1 MAKNKVSEWS
11 STPANN
17 TDIANI
23 DIAEGCAPSGVNN
36 AIREMMAQVRDM
48 QGGYDGDDFNVG
60 GDLYVA
66 DGATIADT
74 LVVQNATIINGTLRT
89 DGLHYA
95 LGGVQGNLTGNVTGN
110 LISVEN
116 TVNAGSF
123 IVGNTYV
130 IATVGTTDFTL
141 IGASANTVG
150 VRFTATGVGSG
161 TGTATTFTGRA
172 VNVTGTVAVVNGGTG
187 NTSLTQN
194 AVVIG
199 NGTSATTSVSPST
212 NGNVLKST
220 AGASVTAGSFVVG
233 TEYSIASFGTTNFNL
248 IGAPFSAV
256 VTGSVNTDAVAVVT
270 GSISGTTLTVSAVT
284 SGALAVGNGISGTGI
299 TAGTT
304 ITALGTGSGGT
315 GTYTVS
321 ASQTVAS
328 TTVTARSP
336 TTLTVSAVTSG
347 TLAVGELISG
357 TGVTAGTT
365 ITEILTGTGGVG
377 TYTISTSQTVAST
390 TVSAMQIG
398 TPFTATGV
406 GAGTGTA
413 TTNIWSSEAS
423 EDGIGYG
430 QTLQDLT
437 GSRSFSTTYT
447 NDTGKPIQVIVGCTS
462 ASGGTQTISASIN
475 GGSPVFIA
483 YSRPNT
489 GGFPSITGTVIVP
502 KDATYNITRSS
513 GSLQFWSELR

>member
-95 LGGVQGNLTGNVTGN
+95 LGGVTGNVTGN
-110 LISVEN
+110 LISSSS
-116 TVNAGSF
+116 TVTAGGF
-123 IVGNTYV
+123 VIGDTYE
-130 IATVGTTDFTL
+130 ILTVGTTDFTL
-141 IGASANTVG
+141 IGASSNTVG
-150 VRFTATGVGSG
+150 VRFVATGVGSG
-161 TGTATTFTGRA
+161 TGTATRLTGLA

-194 AVVIG
+194 AVIIG

-233 TEYSIASFGTTNFNL
+233 VEYSIASFGTTNFNS

-347 TLAVGELISG
+347 TLAVGQLISG

-365 ITEILTGTGGVG
+365 ITALLTGNGGVG

-398 TPFTATGV
+398 TSFAATGV

-430 QTLQDLT
+430 QTWQDVLS
-437 GSRSFSTTYT
+437 SRALNTLYT
-447 NDTGKPIQVIVGCTS
+447 NNTGKPIQVSVTTRYFLSNGPLTQLEIDGKIIQTVRNPVPGGNQYDTVS
-462 ASGGTQTISASIN
+462 A
-475 GGSPVFIA
+475 
-483 YSRPNT
+483 
-489 GGFPSITGTVIVP
+489 IVP
-502 KDATYNITRSS
+502 NGNTYRVFMTSTGS
-513 GSLQFWSELR
+513 GIGTLFSWNELR

>member
-60 GDLYVA
+60 GDLNVTDDAVIGDRLIVA
-66 DGATIADT
+66 NSAEIA
-74 LVVQNATIINGTLRT
+74 GTLRT
-89 DGLHYA
+89 EGMHFA
-95 LGGVQGNLTGNVTGN
+95 NGGVTGNLTGNVTGN
-110 LISVEN
+110 LISSSS
-116 TVNAGSF
+116 TVTAGGF
-123 IVGNTYV
+123 VIGDTYE
-130 IATVGTTDFTL
+130 ILTVGTTDFTL
-141 IGASANTVG
+141 IGASSNTVG
-150 VRFTATGVGSG
+150 VRFVATGVGSG
-161 TGTATTFTGRA
+161 TGTATRLTGLA

-194 AVVIG
+194 AVIIG

-212 NGNVLKST
+212 NGNVLKSA

-233 TEYSIASFGTTNFNL
+233 TEYSIASFGTTNFNS

-256 VTGSVNTDAVAVVT
+256 VTGSVNTASVGVVT

-284 SGALAVGNGISGTGI
+284 SGTLAVGNNISGTGI

-304 ITALGTGSGGT
+304 ITSLGTGTGGT
-315 GTYTVS
+315 GTYIVS

-328 TTVTARSP
+328 TTVTARSS
-336 TTLTVSAVTSG
+336 TTLTVSSVTSGALAVGQLISGAGVTSG
-347 TLAVGELISG
+347 T
-357 TGVTAGTT
+357 T
-365 ITEILTGTGGVG
+365 ITAILTGSGGVG
-377 TYTISTSQTVAST
+377 TYTISASQTVAST

-398 TPFTATGV
+398 TPFTATDV

-413 TTNIWSSEAS
+413 TINVWAS
-423 EDGIGYG
+423 GASDGGVGYN
-430 QTLQDLT
+430 QTWQDVT
-437 GSRSFSTTYT
+437 GSRAANTDYTNSTT
-447 NDTGKPIQVIVGCTS
+447 KPIMVNVYRANSNTNGDFIVDGVTVATINPS
-462 ASGGTQTISASIN
+462 MDPSSGQTISILVPI
-475 GGSPVFIA
+475 GSVYKFTQ
-483 YSRPNT
+483 S
-489 GGFPSITGTVIVP
+489 F
-502 KDATYNITRSS
+502 
-513 GSLQFWSELR
+513 LFWVELR